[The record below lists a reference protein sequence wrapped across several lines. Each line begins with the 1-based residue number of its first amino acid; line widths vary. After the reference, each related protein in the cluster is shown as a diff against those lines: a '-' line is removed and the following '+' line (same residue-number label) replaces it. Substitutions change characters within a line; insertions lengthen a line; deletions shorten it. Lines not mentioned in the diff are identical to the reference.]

1 MGSHEGGAV
10 PPATTAMDKSVRPY
24 RRIKCARKGC
34 GKCLFCLKISAVCQ
48 CSPEEKKKEP
58 RDVMYGWCVKCR
70 SKHAEDYKKVVGV
83 QCTYCGADTEDNFTP
98 CGIAIA
104 IFLLSNRSMHLL
116 LLEGEEMRC
125 VRSCCNWMSFLRKS
139 KWICQFEILY
149 FSTDNRPKAE

>member
-1 MGSHEGGAV
+1 MGSHEGGGAG
-10 PPATTAMDKSVRPY
+10 AAANMDKSVRPY

-104 IFLLSNRSMHLL
+104 ILCFPIVCLLYYWQQHNNTLSSRGYNS
-116 LLEGEEMRC
+116 
-125 VRSCCNWMSFLRKS
+125 SFH
-139 KWICQFEILY
+139 
-149 FSTDNRPKAE
+149 